1 MIVNLKFHHSLL
13 FYIIS
18 TALFEFNVLVDYI
31 RLLAFHYICY
41 HYTNKFKK
49 FFLESCLLC
58 VTVFPLHKNELNLIP
73 SFFV

>member
-31 RLLAFHYICY
+31 RLLDFHYICY

-49 FFLESCLLC
+49 FFRILLIMC
-58 VTVFPLHKNELNLIP
+58 YSI
-73 SFFV
+73 SSA